1 MTTLTNPQRDIV
13 MLQSPPLY
21 NKREC
26 NKRSQQQSIFE
37 KKCKTPLLVPGS
49 QFFRDYLHQPGKV
62 PINVRKLLILTNASE
77 KKSRGKD
84 TDLP

>member
-1 MTTLTNPQRDIV
+1 MNI
-13 MLQSPPLY
+13 MKNHNIS
-21 NKREC
+21 K
-26 NKRSQQQSIFE
+26 SFE
-37 KKCKTPLLVPGS
+37 KHKTPLLVPGNHPCS
-49 QFFRDYLHQPGKV
+49 DYLSLQPGKV

>member
-1 MTTLTNPQRDIV
+1 MKNHNINI
-13 MLQSPPLY
+13 S
-21 NKREC
+21 
-26 NKRSQQQSIFE
+26 FE
-37 KKCKTPLLVPGS
+37 KCKTPLLVPGS
-49 QFFRDYLHQPGKV
+49 QPFSDYLSLQPGKV